1 MLRKLHSFW
10 LDFDGA
16 CESPS
21 VSVDFKAARWPY
33 SPRLTLL
40 PSPQLS
46 QMEQEYSLKE
56 KGLDAR
62 VQELEESSRSS
73 SVDLTRLLTAQQKS
87 TQRWKE
93 EAKNLVQAF
102 ETKITALK

>member
-1 MLRKLHSFW
+1 MNLGTGGQAHIHRLPHS
-10 LDFDGA
+10 
-16 CESPS
+16 
-21 VSVDFKAARWPY
+21 AAI
-33 SPRLTLL
+33 L
-40 PSPQLS
+40 QLS

-56 KGLDAR
+56 QGLDAR
-62 VQELEESSRSS
+62 VKELEESSRST

-102 ETKITALK
+102 ETKITGLK

>member
-1 MLRKLHSFW
+1 MNIGRGGQPHVHRPPH
-10 LDFDGA
+10 
-16 CESPS
+16 C
-21 VSVDFKAARWPY
+21 AA
-33 SPRLTLL
+33 LL
-40 PSPQLS
+40 QLS

-56 KGLDAR
+56 QGLDAR
-62 VQELEESSRSS
+62 VKELEESSRST

-102 ETKITALK
+102 ETKITGLK